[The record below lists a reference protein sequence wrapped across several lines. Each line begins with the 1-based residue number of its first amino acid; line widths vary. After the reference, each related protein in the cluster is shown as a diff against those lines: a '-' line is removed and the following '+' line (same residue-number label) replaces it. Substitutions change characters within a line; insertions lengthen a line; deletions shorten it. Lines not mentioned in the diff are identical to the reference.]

1 MRRGNW
7 KISTKRYK
15 RDSFFQPTLAGGNFP
30 ERGRSWPPI
39 LFDPMML
46 QLYTL
51 CFFFLWSIGD
61 IFSSFETTKIKP
73 RTERTTKIIQK
84 KRKSGAIGKPEKQ
97 ASRALRLPASSYD
110 DIPKPAAA
118 LGFRSPASSS
128 SSSSSPSSSR
138 SWSCCGYYYALFT
151 EWATFRFSLAFFLA
165 QASQSAQ
172 SAVRP
177 QKHPRKPT
185 QMCTAIRSQAH
196 SHILGPQVHFQLKSQ
211 VNRVPLHLTSFDRF

>member
-1 MRRGNW
+1 MFNEHGNCVCTCVCMDGRTSVCVCGISKLHLKTARWKEKDQIMTMRRGNW

-84 KRKSGAIGKPEKQ
+84 NANLAQLANQKNKQVERLDCRPQVTTIFQSQQQRLAFDRQRRRRRRHRHRHHDHDHVAAIIM
-97 ASRALRLPASSYD
+97 L
-110 DIPKPAAA
+110 
-118 LGFRSPASSS
+118 
-128 SSSSSPSSSR
+128 
-138 SWSCCGYYYALFT
+138 
-151 EWATFRFSLAFFLA
+151 FSLNE
-165 QASQSAQ
+165 
-172 SAVRP
+172 P
-177 QKHPRKPT
+177 
-185 QMCTAIRSQAH
+185 H
-196 SHILGPQVHFQLKSQ
+196 SGLV
-211 VNRVPLHLTSFDRF
+211 